1 MNYDF
6 REAILLE
13 VRDYASHT
21 PTAGENM
28 VDCSLGINPYGV
40 PGAVTDVLRSFD
52 FSQISRYPHE
62 DILRPAIV
70 RYWNPYTKLRRE
82 QITLCNGSFLGL
94 LCLNDLFAGAQRRR
108 VVSFVPT
115 FTDMLTSA
123 AMHGM
128 EIVPVPFLDG
138 ALEDR
143 ADALIRAIDRHTA
156 LVYLDR
162 PNNPTGGILPM
173 EQVEAILKAARS
185 AGAYVLVDEAF
196 ADYLPRRESC
206 VPLLERYDNLI
217 ITRTFSKGFGL
228 ADLRAGYLLTPPQ
241 LARLLAKMVNP
252 FILPTFVRLAC
263 ATALRYPGFPTA
275 HQRAFTVAKQA
286 LLTSCGNTLL
296 MAPTDLR
303 SPIMMIRST
312 TDRDLQ
318 QCYLEHGILTVSG
331 REFESLDQR
340 SVRISIPKGKEVCH
354 LVEATARL
362 DH

>member
-1 MNYDF
+1 MNFDF
-6 REAILLE
+6 REALLRE

-21 PTAGENM
+21 PTAGEDM
-28 VDCSLGINPYGV
+28 VDCSLGINPYGF
-40 PGAVTDVLRSFD
+40 PSAVTDVLRSFD
-52 FSQISRYPHE
+52 YSQISRYPHE

-70 RYWNPYTKLRRE
+70 RYWQPCVKLRTD

-94 LCLNDLFAGAQRRR
+94 LCLNDLFARAARRR
-108 VVSFVPT
+108 VVSFAPT

-128 EIVPVPFLDG
+128 EVVPVPFLE
-138 ALEDR
+138 LEPEAR
-143 ADALIRAIDRHTA
+143 AEALIRAIDRSTA

-162 PNNPTGGILPM
+162 PNNPTGSMLPM
-173 EQVEAILKAARS
+173 EQVEAILATAQNT
-185 AGAYVLVDEAF
+185 GAYVLVDEAF
-196 ADYLPRRESC
+196 ADYLPRKESC

-217 ITRTFSKGFGL
+217 IARTFSKGFGL
-228 ADLRAGYLLTPPQ
+228 ADLRAGYLIAPPELT
-241 LARLLAKMVNP
+241 RLLAKMVNP

-263 ATALRYPGFPTA
+263 ATALRYPDFPTA

-286 LLTSCGNTLL
+286 LLAASGNTLI
-296 MAPTDLR
+296 MEATDNR
-303 SPIMMIRST
+303 SPILMMRST

-318 QCYLEHGILTVSG
+318 RCYLEHGILTVSG
-331 REFESLDQR
+331 REFESLDER
-340 SVRISIPKGKEVCH
+340 SVRISIPKGKEVRR